1 MNQGLKLSEI
11 TRGLTVLCVE
21 DEPLSMKLL
30 EVYLREFFDR
40 IIFAGNGAEGLEKF
54 RQQNVDLIITD
65 NMMPVMNGLEMLKE
79 IRKSDTKTPI
89 VLVTAYID
97 ADFLIKAINLG
108 VTQFVG
114 KPVSFESL
122 TRAIE
127 IAVQW
132 VVLKNLQQKTREQEM
147 ELLKYQEKYH
157 YLQQERASKKAL
169 NIIREDLFLKKLDS
183 VNRNGEQ
190 TEWFFDVYYRPLDVM
205 SGDSYSVR
213 TLANGN
219 IFIFI
224 IDAMGKGLSASVTAI
239 ITTSFL
245 NYLIDNANIT
255 GSFNFEE
262 TIDTCRAFIQK
273 RLVDEEILCISFVYI
288 DIADEFMDIA
298 LFSMPPVLA
307 QTCDDMVLWIKCNN
321 LPIMKFANKTVIDRY
336 EISNFKK
343 LLIST
348 DGLNES
354 FKDADSMYQESLE
367 EDFRTAGFI
376 REFLRKFGN
385 MVDKPDDDVTFLFIK
400 KQVLNPKWEKSLV
413 IPSRLE
419 ALKKATDEIESII
432 VASGFDK
439 DIGLL
444 FIDALAEMLMNAYEH
459 GNLGIDYKLKN
470 SLIKRDA
477 YDEYLSTVE
486 KTVTKSIAATLSLY
500 EEDEREYLKL
510 MVRDEGAGFDSLI
523 MKELSYQPKLFNGR
537 GIKIAQN
544 FMDEVY
550 YNMKGNEAFLI
561 KQVTRG

>member
-1 MNQGLKLSEI
+1 MDQGPKLSEI
-11 TRGLTVLCVE
+11 TKGLTVLCVE
-21 DEPLSMKLL
+21 DEPLSTKLL
-30 EVYLREFFDR
+30 DVYLKEFFDKVV
-40 IIFAGNGAEGLEKF
+40 FAENGADGLEKF
-54 RQQNVDLIITD
+54 RQHNVDLIITD

-89 VLVTAYID
+89 ILVTAYID
-97 ADFLIKAINLG
+97 TDFLIKAINLG

-114 KPVSFESL
+114 KPVSFDNF

-147 ELLKYQEKYH
+147 ELLKYHEKYH

-183 VNRNGEQ
+183 VNRNGEK
-190 TEWFFDVYYRPLDVM
+190 TEWIFDIYYRPLDIM

-213 TLANGN
+213 TLYNGN
-219 IFIFI
+219 ILIFF

-245 NYLIDNANIT
+245 NYLLDNANIA
-255 GSFNFEE
+255 GSFNFEGM
-262 TIDTCRAFIQK
+262 IDTCRAFIQK
-273 RLVDEEILCISFVYI
+273 RLVEEEILCISFVYI
-288 DIADEFMDIA
+288 DITKEFMDIA
-298 LFSMPPVLA
+298 LFSMPPILAHTSDNKVLS
-307 QTCDDMVLWIKCNN
+307 IKCNN
-321 LPIMKFANKTVIDRY
+321 LPIMKFPDKTVIDRY
-336 EISNFKK
+336 DISNFKK
-343 LLIST
+343 LLIYT
-348 DGLNES
+348 DGLTES

-376 REFLRKFGN
+376 REFLHKFSN
-385 MVDKPDDDVTFLFIK
+385 RVDKPDDDVTFLFIK
-400 KQVLNPKWEKSLV
+400 KHVLKPKWEKSLV

-419 ALKKATDEIESII
+419 ALKKATTEVEGII
-432 VASGFDK
+432 VASGFNK
-439 DIGLL
+439 DIAVL
-444 FIDALAEMLMNAYEH
+444 FIDSLSEMLMNAYEH

-477 YDEYLSTVE
+477 YDEYLSTAE
-486 KTVTKSIAATLSLY
+486 EQVTKNINMTLSLY
-500 EEDEREYLKL
+500 EEYGREYLAF
-510 MVRDEGAGFDSLI
+510 MVSDEGAGFDAAL
-523 MKELSYQPKLFNGR
+523 MKELNYQPKLFNGR

-561 KQVTRG
+561 KQVTRR

>member
-1 MNQGLKLSEI
+1 MNQGPKLSEI
-11 TRGLTVLCVE
+11 TRDLTVLCVE

-30 EVYLREFFDR
+30 DVYLREFFNK

-54 RQQNVDLIITD
+54 RQHNVDLVITD
-65 NMMPVMNGLEMLKE
+65 NMMPVMNGLEMIAE
-79 IRKSDTKTPI
+79 IRKTDTKTPI
-89 VLVTAYID
+89 ILVTAYID
-97 ADFLIKAINLG
+97 TEFLIKSINLG

-114 KPVSFESL
+114 KPVSSHNF

-147 ELLKYQEKYH
+147 ELLRYQEKYH

-169 NIIREDLFLKKLDS
+169 NIIMEDLFMKKLDS

-213 TLANGN
+213 TLYNGN
-219 IFIFI
+219 ILTFF

-245 NYLIDNANIT
+245 NYLIDNSNTI
-255 GSFNFEE
+255 GSFNFERI
-262 TIDTCRAFIQK
+262 IDTCRAFIQK

-288 DIADEFMDIA
+288 DITEEFMDIA
-298 LFSMPPVLA
+298 LFSMPPILA
-307 QTCDDMVLWIKCNN
+307 QTNDDQVLWIKCNN
-321 LPIMKFANKTVIDRY
+321 LPIMKFTDKTVIDRY
-336 EISNFKK
+336 GISNFKK
-343 LLIST
+343 LLIYT

-354 FKDADSMYQESLE
+354 FKDAASMYQESLE
-367 EDFRTAGFI
+367 EDFRTADFI
-376 REFLRKFGN
+376 REFIRKFSD

-400 KQVLNPKWEKSLV
+400 KHALKPKWEKSMV

-419 ALKKATDEIESII
+419 ALKEVADKFEEII
-432 VASGFDK
+432 ASSGCDK
-439 DIGLL
+439 DVAVL
-444 FIDALAEMLMNAYEH
+444 FIDALAELLMNAYEH

-500 EEDEREYLKL
+500 EEDKREYLKL
-510 MVRDEGAGFDSLI
+510 MVRDEGSGFDALI

-561 KQVTRG
+561 KQVTRR